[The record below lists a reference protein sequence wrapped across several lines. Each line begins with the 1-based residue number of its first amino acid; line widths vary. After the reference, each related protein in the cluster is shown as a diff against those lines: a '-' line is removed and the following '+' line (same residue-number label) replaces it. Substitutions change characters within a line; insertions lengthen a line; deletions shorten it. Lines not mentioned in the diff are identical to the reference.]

1 MFSEKLRKKNEEK
14 EKRRE
19 RRRRKKAL
27 QALVNTLY
35 LERLCNTLSAT
46 LSTTLIINQRH
57 ANYIELYC

>member
-1 MFSEKLRKKNEEK
+1 MKEEREREKMRRAERKKSPPASCKHAVE
-14 EKRRE
+14 
-19 RRRRKKAL
+19 
-27 QALVNTLY
+27 

>member
-1 MFSEKLRKKNEEK
+1 MFSEKLRKKTEEK
-14 EKRRE
+14 EKKE
-19 RRRRKKAL
+19 AL

-35 LERLCNTLSAT
+35 LERQCNTLSAT

>member
-1 MFSEKLRKKNEEK
+1 MKKKRKEGK
-14 EKRRE
+14 EKKKK
-19 RRRRKKAL
+19 KKAL

-35 LERLCNTLSAT
+35 LERQCNTLSAT

>member
-1 MFSEKLRKKNEEK
+1 MYSEKRKKNDEK
-14 EKRRE
+14 EKRGKE
-19 RRRRKKAL
+19 EKKLL

>member
-1 MFSEKLRKKNEEK
+1 MRNYEKKEEK
-14 EKRRE
+14 EKGAKE
-19 RRRRKKAL
+19 EKKKEAL

>member
-1 MFSEKLRKKNEEK
+1 MKEE
-14 EKRRE
+14 RE
-19 RRRRKKAL
+19 REKMSGEKSPPASCKH
-27 QALVNTLY
+27 AVE

>member
-1 MFSEKLRKKNEEK
+1 MFSEKLKKKERKKKGE
-14 EKRRE
+14 
-19 RRRRKKAL
+19 AL
-27 QALVNTLY
+27 KALVNMLY